1 MPIRQKEAFRAE
13 ANQRSLV
20 LYGMTEQRDAH
31 KNELKEVRI
40 FYFLKS

>member
-1 MPIRQKEAFRAE
+1 MPIRQKETFRAE

-31 KNELKEVRI
+31 KNELKEVE
-40 FYFLKS
+40 FSTF